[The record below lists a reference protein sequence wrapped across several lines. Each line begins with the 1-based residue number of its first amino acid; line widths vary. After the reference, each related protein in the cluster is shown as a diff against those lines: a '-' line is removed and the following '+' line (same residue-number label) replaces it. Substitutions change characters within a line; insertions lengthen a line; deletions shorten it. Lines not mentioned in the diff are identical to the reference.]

1 MARILV
7 ADDNAD
13 ARELLRIMLR
23 EAGHDVFLAVDGDEA
38 VAVFKSERPDLSI
51 VDVFMPAKD
60 GIDTIR
66 EIRRDFPQARI
77 VAISAGWRLPH
88 LEVRS
93 PFWDFDVLA
102 DARAVGADAAL
113 PKPIVAEALLAVVN
127 GLTAQSPPIRRTPR
141 ARL

>member
-13 ARELLRIMLR
+13 ARELLSVMLR
-23 EAGHDVFLAVDGDEA
+23 GAGHEVLFAVDGDEA
-38 VAVFKSERPDLSI
+38 LAVFKNERPDLSI
-51 VDVFMPAKD
+51 VDIFMPAKD

-77 VAISAGWRLPH
+77 IAVSAGWRLPN
-88 LEVRS
+88 LEVRW
-93 PFWDFDVLA
+93 PLWDFDVLA

-127 GLTAQSPPIRRTPR
+127 GLTVS
-141 ARL
+141 

>member
-13 ARELLRIMLR
+13 ARELLSVMLSA
-23 EAGHDVFLAVDGDEA
+23 AGHEVVLAADGDEA
-38 VAVFKSERPDLSI
+38 LAVFKSVRPDLSI
-51 VDVFMPAKD
+51 VDIFMPAKD

-66 EIRRDFPQARI
+66 DIRRDFPQARI
-77 VAISAGWRLPH
+77 VAISAGWRMPN

-102 DARAVGADAAL
+102 DARTVGADATL
-113 PKPIVAEALLAVVN
+113 PKPIVPEALLAVVN
-127 GLTAQSPPIRRTPR
+127 GLTA
-141 ARL
+141 